1 MKRIV
6 RLTPTVA
13 FALAVLM
20 LYGCGSDSSPAA
32 DQDAGSSSPAQTQA
46 NQAQQP
52 QAIAPPPDTGERIAL
67 SATEPQVFEGQ
78 GSAFTDRFDITDG
91 ILYLTAT
98 HQGSSEFAVQ
108 ILTDWHLQSQSATG
122 ALHSGTGS
130 PRGSVASIETSGS
143 YDGIRAH
150 QVSQAQ
156 LFGLTPGTYLMQ
168 VTADGAWKVELTQ
181 PVWDSGDSPPFNWSG
196 SGDDVKGPLN
206 LETGTRS
213 VDITH
218 GGSSNFVVELVKGD
232 GTLAEKLVNVT
243 GPYDGSV
250 EVKIHPIIGLTPD
263 IYGLIITADG
273 AWTIDFGE

>member
-1 MKRIV
+1 MKRIR
-6 RLTPTVA
+6 RLAPVVA
-13 FALAVLM
+13 LVLAVVVLS
-20 LYGCGSDSSPAA
+20 GCGSDSSSSAT
-32 DQDAGSSSPAQTQA
+32 QDASSSEASQAQNA
-46 NQAQQP
+46 PAQQP
-52 QAIAPPPDTGERIAL
+52 EALAPPPDTGDRIAI

-78 GSAFTDRFDITDG
+78 GSGFTNRFDITDG

-98 HQGSSEFAVQ
+98 HQGGSEFSVQ

-130 PRGSVASIETSGS
+130 PRGSVASIKTTGA
-143 YDGIRAH
+143 YDGKRAH
-150 QVSQAQ
+150 QVSPAQ

-168 VTADGAWKVELTQ
+168 VAADGAWKIELTQ

-196 SGDDVKGPLN
+196 TGDDVKGPIDLQSGN
-206 LETGTRS
+206 RS
-213 VDITH
+213 VAITH
-218 GGSSNFVVELVKGD
+218 DGTSNFVVELVKAD
-232 GTLAEKLVNVT
+232 GTLAENLVNIT

>member
-6 RLTPTVA
+6 RLTPVVA

-20 LYGCGSDSSPAA
+20 FYGCGSESPPDADEDS
-32 DQDAGSSSPAQTQA
+32 GSSSSAQTQT

-52 QAIAPPPDTGERIAL
+52 EALVPPPDTGERLAI

-78 GSAFTDRFDITDG
+78 GSAFTNRFDITDG

-98 HQGSSEFAVQ
+98 HQGNSEFAVQ
-108 ILTDWHLQSQSATG
+108 VLTDWHLQSQSATG

-218 GGSSNFVVELVKGD
+218 DGSSNFVVELVKGD
-232 GTLAEKLVNVT
+232 GTLAEKLVNIT

-273 AWTIDFGE
+273 AWTIDFRE

>member
-1 MKRIV
+1 MKRIL
-6 RLTPTVA
+6 RLTLAVA
-13 FALAVLM
+13 FVFAALM
-20 LYGCGSDSSPAA
+20 LYGCSSDSSTAPGE
-32 DQDAGSSSPAQTQA
+32 DAGSSAAPSQPAA
-46 NQAQQP
+46 AQQP
-52 QAIAPPPDTGERIAL
+52 QAPAPPPDTGESVAI

-78 GSAFTDRFDITDG
+78 GSAFTSRFDITDG
-91 ILYLTAT
+91 ILYMTAT
-98 HQGSSEFAVQ
+98 HRGSSEFAVQ

-130 PRGSVASIETSGS
+130 PRGSVASIETSGA
-143 YDGIRAH
+143 YNGIRAH

-156 LFGLTPGTYLMQ
+156 LFGLTPGTYLAQ
-168 VTADGAWKVELTQ
+168 VTADGAWKIELTQ

-196 SGDDVKGPLN
+196 SGDDVKGPMN

-213 VDITH
+213 VAITH
-218 GGSSNFVVELVKGD
+218 NGSSNFVVELVKAD

-263 IYGLIITADG
+263 IYGMIITADG
-273 AWTIDFGE
+273 GWTVDFGE